1 MSASR
6 RWALVGAR
14 AMTGLLGIA
23 AAVATIGAATLLPW
37 PSHIVQP
44 NAELVTPTASGQ
56 QRVCPGPLLALAADA
71 SAASSASSIGAA
83 DALYAAGRSGSLSA
97 SDITVSPLAAPD
109 NVAGDVAGTPLLLSI
124 PAADSAPLMAG
135 AQSQTA
141 TTETLSGFTAAGCG
155 EASSDGWLVAG
166 STAIGHT
173 SLLLLSNPSDVAA
186 SVDLRLYG
194 EGGLVDAPGS
204 TGILVQP
211 QSQRVIPLAGLAPNL
226 NSPVVHVATRGG
238 QVVAS
243 LQQSVIHGLVPGG
256 IELAGTTAAPALEQL
271 ISGFTVPAALIDETQ
286 SNDSH
291 FHDDQAAVRVLNT
304 GSDAAELT
312 VSATSDDG
320 GNGASITVTLEPGVA
335 SEVPLSELAA
345 GNYTVLLNADQPIV
359 AAARSTEKSATSEDF
374 AWFVASQ
381 PLVDDSAIVVADGP
395 APTLRL
401 ANPHGNAQRVTLQD
415 GSGTPLTVNLP
426 AAGAVSVPLTA
437 GASYTLGASETG
449 GVVASVSYQGGA
461 ALSSFALNPPGP
473 LARAIAVYTH

>member
-6 RWALVGAR
+6 RWALAGAR
-14 AMTGLLGIA
+14 AMTGVLGIA
-23 AAVATIGAATLLPW
+23 AAVATVGAATLLPW

-44 NAELVTPTASGQ
+44 SAELVTPTASEQ

-71 SAASSASSIGAA
+71 SAASSASSIGSAA
-83 DALYAAGRSGSLSA
+83 TLYAAGRPGALA
-97 SDITVSPLAAPD
+97 SDLTVDPLAVPD
-109 NVAGDVAGTPLLLSI
+109 NVAGDVSGTPLLLSV
-124 PAADSAPLMAG
+124 PAADSAPLIAG

-141 TTETLSGFTAAGCG
+141 GTETLSGFAAAGCA
-155 EASSDGWLVAG
+155 EALSDGWLVAG
-166 STAIGHT
+166 STAIGQT

-186 SVDLRLYG
+186 SVDLALYG

-211 QSQRVIPLAGLAPNL
+211 RSQRVIPLAGLAPNL

-243 LQQSVIHGLVPGG
+243 LQQSVISGLVPGG
-256 IELAGTTAAPALEQL
+256 IEMAGTTASPAIEQL
-271 ISGFTVPAALIDETQ
+271 IPGFIVPAALIDETQ

-291 FHDDQAAVRVLNT
+291 FHDDEAAVRVLNT
-304 GSDAAELT
+304 GQDAAELT
-312 VSATSDDG
+312 VSATADDG
-320 GNGASITVTLEPGVA
+320 GNGTSITVTLEPGVA
-335 SEVPLSELAA
+335 SEVPLTELAA
-345 GNYTVLLNADQPIV
+345 GSYTVRLSADQPIV

-381 PLVDDSAIVVADGP
+381 ALLDDSAIVVADGP

-401 ANPHGNAQRVTLQD
+401 ANPHGNAQRVTLDD

-437 GASYTLGASETG
+437 GASYTLGGSETG
-449 GVVASVSYQGGA
+449 GVVASVSYQGAA

>member
-1 MSASR
+1 
-6 RWALVGAR
+6 
-14 AMTGLLGIA
+14 MTGLLGVA
-23 AAVATIGAATLLPW
+23 AAVATVGAAILLPW
-37 PSHIVQP
+37 PGHTVAPS
-44 NAELVTPTASGQ
+44 AELVTPTASEQ

-83 DALYAAGRSGSLSA
+83 DTLYAAGRPGSLEASA
-97 SDITVSPLAAPD
+97 LAVSPLAVPD
-109 NVAGDVAGTPLLLSI
+109 NVTGDAAGTPLLLSV
-124 PAADSAPLMAG
+124 PASESSPLLGG

-141 TTETLSGFTAAGCG
+141 GTETLSGFAAAGCA
-155 EASSDGWLVAG
+155 EAASDGWLVAG
-166 STAIGHT
+166 STAIGQT

-186 SVDLRLYG
+186 SVDLTLYG

-226 NSPVVHVATRGG
+226 NSPVVHVTTRGG

-243 LQQSVIHGLVPGG
+243 LQQSVIEGLNPGG
-256 IELAGTTAAPALEQL
+256 IELAGTTAPPALEQL
-271 ISGFTVPAALIDETQ
+271 IAGFIVPAHVIDETQ

-291 FHDDQAAVRVLNT
+291 FHDDDAAVRVLNT
-304 GSDAAELT
+304 GPDAAELT

-320 GNGASITVTLEPGVA
+320 GNGTSITVTLEPGVA
-335 SEVPLSELAA
+335 SEVPLTELAA
-345 GNYTVLLNADQPIV
+345 GSYTVRLNADQPIV

-374 AWFVASQ
+374 AWFVSSQ
-381 PLVDDSAIVVADGP
+381 ALVDDSVIVVADGQ

-401 ANPHGNAQRVTLQD
+401 ANPHGNVQRVTLQQD
-415 GSGTPLTVNLP
+415 GSGTPQTVNLP

-437 GASYTLGASETG
+437 GAVYTLGASETG